1 MGLMTSRPGSR
12 TLADMAHGF
21 TTLPAMLVIIVAV
34 VGGVLGALVAGM
46 LGASEWI
53 AIAMGAVVAV
63 VTIAV
68 ASFLSQRAFFRFIRT
83 LETRFPSNA

>member
-1 MGLMTSRPGSR
+1 MASAPGSR
-12 TLADMAHGF
+12 TIADLAHGF
-21 TTLPAMLVIIVAV
+21 TTLPAMLAIIIAV

-53 AIAMGAVVAV
+53 AIAMGVVVAV
-63 VTIAV
+63 VTIAI
-68 ASFLSQRAFFRFIRT
+68 ASFLAQRSFFRFVRT